1 MKKYNLQL
9 RYRGKVYHW
18 KGTRAWVTDA
28 DKAKPL
34 TLAKARAAIR
44 YLRKVPGVV
53 VLAVPTSAMRTNPAT
68 REKLIA
74 HAKKVGAW
82 SKTPD
87 GKGGSWLS
95 KYDTRQLQ
103 NFLKGWHKTRKNP
116 SSRDEIFRA
125 DALLESFTGEK
136 ARKELR
142 VSQRPIKTGLVVGPM
157 TGVMYAAD
165 RGDGVHEYC
174 HRFKKSSRPLLIADH
189 DGSQLGIVGGRFR
202 FTDRGIVD
210 T

>member
-1 MKKYNLQL
+1 MKYKLQL
-9 RYRGKVYHW
+9 RYRGKAYHW

-28 DKAKPL
+28 SKAKPL
-34 TLAKARAAIR
+34 TMANARAAVR
-44 YLRKVPGVV
+44 YLRSVPGVV
-53 VLAVPTSAMRTNPAT
+53 VLAVPANEVRTNPKTKPAAW
-68 REKLIA
+68 RHHRAEALRARRRLLKKHADDPAMIA
-74 HAKKVGAW
+74 RLRRRFKAADKMR
-82 SKTPD
+82 S
-87 GKGGSWLS
+87 
-95 KYDTRQLQ
+95 
-103 NFLKGWHKTRKNP
+103 NP

-136 ARKELR
+136 ARKEFR